1 MIDPPKRTVVVNRNK
16 DFDTQFLVDVMGY
29 SEKDGRLSTLTLNE
43 TDCNH
48 IIDRLMQELWD
59 KRLIQEMKEKENVRQ
74 SDTPDLNYGG
84 TK

>member
-1 MIDPPKRTVVVNRNK
+1 MIDPTKRTVVVNRHK
-16 DFDTQFLVDVMGY
+16 DFDKEFLVDVMGY

-59 KRLIQEMKEKENVRQ
+59 KRLIQEMKEKENVGQ

>member
-16 DFDTQFLVDVMGY
+16 DFDTKFLIDVMGY

-59 KRLIQEMKEKENVRQ
+59 KRLIQEMKEKENVGQDNRT
-74 SDTPDLNYGG
+74 DFNYGG
-84 TK
+84 TE

>member
-16 DFDTQFLVDVMGY
+16 DFDTKFLIDVMGY

-59 KRLIQEMKEKENVRQ
+59 KRLIQEMKEKENVGQ
-74 SDTPDLNYGG
+74 SDRADFNYGG

>member
-1 MIDPPKRTVVVNRNK
+1 MIDPPNRTVVVNRNK
-16 DFDTQFLVDVMGY
+16 DFDTKFLIDVMGY

-59 KRLIQEMKEKENVRQ
+59 KRLMQEMKEKENVGQ
-74 SDTPDLNYGG
+74 SDRADFNYGG

>member
-16 DFDTQFLVDVMGY
+16 DFDTKFLIDVMGY

-59 KRLIQEMKEKENVRQ
+59 KRLMQEMKEKENVGQ
-74 SDTPDLNYGG
+74 SDRADFNYGG

>member
-16 DFDTQFLVDVMGY
+16 DFDTKFLIDVMGY

-59 KRLIQEMKEKENVRQ
+59 KRLMQEMKEKENVGQ
-74 SDTPDLNYGG
+74 SDRADLNYGG

>member
-1 MIDPPKRTVVVNRNK
+1 MIDPPNRTVVVNRNK
-16 DFDTQFLVDVMGY
+16 DFDKEFLVDVMGY

-59 KRLIQEMKEKENVRQ
+59 KRLIQEMKEKENVGQDDRA
-74 SDTPDLNYGG
+74 DYNYGG